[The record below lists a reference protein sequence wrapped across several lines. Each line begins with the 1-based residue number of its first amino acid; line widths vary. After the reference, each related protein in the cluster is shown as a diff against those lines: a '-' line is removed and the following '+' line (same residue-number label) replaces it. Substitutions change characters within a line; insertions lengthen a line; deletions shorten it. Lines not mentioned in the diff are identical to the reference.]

1 METSNISGQSEC
13 ERHIA
18 MIMGR
23 MLADEGFRARF
34 LREPHSAMDY
44 LGISLTPDECERIQ
58 RLNALLMQRDNCS
71 AEGVAI
77 SRFLRRVGRSV
88 QA

>member
-1 METSNISGQSEC
+1 METPNISPQPAC

-23 MLADEGFRARF
+23 MLADQGFRARF
-34 LREPHSAMDY
+34 LREPQSAVEY

-58 RLNALLMQRDNCS
+58 RLNALLIQRDNCS
-71 AEGVAI
+71 AEGVDI
-77 SRFLRRVGRSV
+77 SRLLRRVGRSV